1 MRWIYRGEYTSI
13 YFIILYNTP
22 VGVVR
27 KRKIL
32 TFVSHSVYCRIGITY
47 CESVFR
53 KSFIENVEVF
63 MTRRAY
69 GTTLTFV

>member
-32 TFVSHSVYCRIGITY
+32 TFVCNPLSSDLILHIVKVLLASPL
-47 CESVFR
+47 SKMWKF
-53 KSFIENVEVF
+53 S
-63 MTRRAY
+63 
-69 GTTLTFV
+69 